1 MKINRKFSII
11 LLLGITISVMA
22 SATISKSTEDTP
34 QYVNLK
40 VLPKNINSK
49 DLQKI
54 MVDDFE
60 DGLGVAC
67 NFCHAADKTNGQLDF
82 ASDAKPEKNMARNM
96 YKMAAKINNKYFEGK
111 KDSLGMVIGD
121 IKCITCHHGSPH
133 PDEAKGMDMDH
144 DHDMKGPGNG
154 QQAPPPPPAPPA
166 GN

>member
-67 NFCHAADKTNGQLDF
+67 NFCHAADKTTGQLDF
-82 ASDAKPEKNMARNM
+82 ASDAKPEKEIARQM
-96 YKMAAKINNKYFEGK
+96 MRTTIGINKKYFK
-111 KDSLGMVIGD
+111 VKHPLIGTD
-121 IKCITCHHGSPH
+121 ALVVTCNTCHNGVAF
-133 PDEAKGMDMDH
+133 PDKAND
-144 DHDMKGPGNG
+144 
-154 QQAPPPPPAPPA
+154 
-166 GN
+166 